1 MGWARGSTARGGARA
16 GAGARRCCFE
26 LAGLPGEEQL
36 FELGE
41 EARQSGVYYFDYRI
55 NGTAVGRRRHG
66 GGAEFGERGAQRGG
80 WVGHLLYN
88 NKQSLKII

>member
-1 MGWARGSTARGGARA
+1 MGWARGSTARGAAR
-16 GAGARRCCFE
+16 AGARRCRFK

-41 EARQSGVYYFDYRI
+41 EARQSSVYYFDDGI
-55 NGTAVGRRRHG
+55 NGAAVGRRRHG

-80 WVGHLLYN
+80 WVGHPLYN
-88 NKQSLKII
+88 NKRSMLLI